1 MKRRQL
7 LMLAGG
13 STVSAV
19 VVGATAP
26 PAQAIFPLL
35 LRFLIGQGVRRA
47 IRDRRKGKKAKKS
60 SRRLRAGYR
69 GSMVKSRRSGLRKVK
84 AR

>member
-13 STVSAV
+13 TTVSAV

-35 LRFLIGQGVRRA
+35 LRFLVGQGVRQA
-47 IRDRRKGKKAKKS
+47 IRDRRKGKNAKKS
-60 SRRLRAGYR
+60 SRRPQASYR
-69 GSMVKSRRSGLRKVK
+69 GSKVKSRRSGLRKVK
-84 AR
+84 IR

>member
-19 VVGATAP
+19 VVATTAP

-35 LRFLIGQGVRRA
+35 LRFLVGQGVRQALKKRA
-47 IRDRRKGKKAKKS
+47 MKKS
-60 SRRLRAGYR
+60 A
-69 GSMVKSRRSGLRKVK
+69 
-84 AR
+84 

>member
-19 VVGATAP
+19 VVGSTAP

-35 LRFLIGQGVRRA
+35 LRFLIGQGVRQA
-47 IRDRRKGKKAKKS
+47 IRDRRKGKKAKNS
-60 SRRLRAGYR
+60 SRRPRAGYR
-69 GSMVKSRRSGLRKVK
+69 GSGLRRV
-84 AR
+84 RR

>member
-19 VVGATAP
+19 VVGSTAP

-35 LRFLIGQGVRRA
+35 LRFLIGQGVRQA
-47 IRDRRKGKKAKKS
+47 IRDRRKGKKS
-60 SRRLRAGYR
+60 SRRPRAGYR
-69 GSMVKSRRSGLRKVK
+69 GSGVKSRRSGLRRV
-84 AR
+84 RR